1 VSPLPYRRIAVP
13 VEDTVNDDFQFVC
26 LVEDAIGKPAE
37 QGTTSVAMNFAKG
50 AGIAPDSSKAS
61 IQGALELSGKALPL
75 HLVPF
80 VNLANVGLRRR
91 REVNLHRFLVKEL
104 RTLCHERTSSG

>member
-1 VSPLPYRRIAVP
+1 VP

>member
-1 VSPLPYRRIAVP
+1 MP

-37 QGTTSVAMNFAKG
+37 QGTTSVAMNFSLG
-50 AGIAPDSSKAS
+50 EGIAPNSANAS

-75 HLVPF
+75 HLVPC
-80 VNLANVGLRRR
+80 VDLANVGLRRR
-91 REVNLHRFLVKEL
+91 REMNRHRFLVKEL
-104 RTLCHERTSSG
+104 RTSCHERTSSGWSR